1 VITMRTGPTNP
12 ITKKLIEDL
21 ATHGYKEKSK
31 FMINLSKELSAPTR
45 IRTRVNLT
53 KLQRV
58 CKDND
63 VIVVPGKVLSYG
75 ILKRP
80 ITVSAL
86 SFSKTAADKIIKA
99 GGKVITIRELIGQNK
114 KGTKVRLIK

>member
-1 VITMRTGPTNP
+1 MKRTGPTNP
-12 ITKKLIEDL
+12 VTKKLIEDL
-21 ATHGYKEKSK
+21 SNHGYKEKSK

-45 IRTRVNLT
+45 RRARVNLT

-58 CKDND
+58 CKEND

-75 ILKRP
+75 ILKKP

-86 SFSKTAADKIIKA
+86 SFSKTAEDKIIKA
-99 GGKVITIRELIGQNK
+99 GGKIITIRELIGKNK
-114 KGTKVRLIK
+114 KGTNVRLIK